1 VVRVYDE
8 ALQSGRR
15 FSRAPAHDEE
25 ENMRV
30 LRAICAGVVLFA
42 TAGAAGAQEWK
53 PARNVDI
60 VVASGAGGSS
70 DRTAR
75 VVQRLL
81 QLNPAFPSISVTN
94 RQGGGG
100 TVAWTYLAQQPGDPH
115 YIATFSPT
123 MVTNH
128 LLGVAKL
135 RYTDFTPLSIIL
147 REYVLVTVNAD
158 SPITSGRALLDRIRK
173 DPAALSF
180 AFAAAPGNH
189 NHVVIGMIFKAA
201 GADPRLSKVVIQ
213 KSGGTG
219 TTAVLGGH
227 IDVLVGAPANVLP
240 HIQAGKMRAIGLSAP
255 QRQTGAAA
263 ELPTLKEQGI
273 DAVFYSWRGFLGAK
287 DLTPAQIAFWD
298 TAFAKALEVQ
308 DWKQDLEKNAW
319 AEDLMN
325 AAETRKHLD
334 SEQEVIARMLGELG
348 LLKR

>member
-1 VVRVYDE
+1 M
-8 ALQSGRR
+8 S
-15 FSRAPAHDEE
+15 
-25 ENMRV
+25 
-30 LRAICAGVVLFA
+30 AIRTACVWTTCCLA
-42 TAGAAGAQEWK
+42 AGAAHSQDWK

-75 VVQRLL
+75 VVQKLL
-81 QLNPAFPSISVTN
+81 QANPAFPSISVTN
-94 RQGGGG
+94 RPGGGG

-123 MVTNH
+123 MVTNQ
-128 LLGVAKL
+128 LLGVTKL

-147 REYVLVTVNAD
+147 REYVLVSVNAD
-158 SPITSGRALLDRIRK
+158 SPITSAKVLLEHIRK
-173 DPAALSF
+173 DPTALSF

-201 GADPRLSKVVIQ
+201 GADPKQSKVVIQ

-219 TTAVLGGH
+219 ATAVMGGH

-255 QRQTGAAA
+255 QRQPGTAA

-287 DLTPAQIAFWD
+287 DLTPSQIAFWD
-298 TAFAKALEVQ
+298 AAFAQALRVQ
-308 DWKQDLEKNAW
+308 DWKQDLANNAW
-319 AEDLMN
+319 AEDLKN
-325 AAETRKHLD
+325 AVETRKHLD
-334 SEQEVIARMLGELG
+334 SEQELIATMLGELG